1 MYTITEI
8 PLDDLHESPFN
19 PRQIFDEADLAELA
33 ADIKSHGRLLSPLL
47 VRPRTNPL
55 FKDDPAGGTGFE
67 IVFGHRRYRASRLA
81 ELPTARCEVRAMSDE
96 DVKKAQVSE
105 NLQRKDVHPLEEAT
119 GFQALID
126 EHGYTTAMLVE
137 QFGKSESYV
146 RARLRLLDLCTP
158 LRQRFLRREIDA
170 EVALL
175 IARLPS
181 VKFQEKALEYI
192 KGINQDIEDGG
203 DKSYRRIRDLLNEKF
218 ALNLKDAIF
227 DIEAEMLVP
236 LAGNCVRCVKRTGN
250 AAEFVDVVKGNAKS
264 GPGFWSRDHM
274 KHTGADVCTDPDC
287 FAEKKKAHLKLEAAK
302 LEQAGKTVLQGT
314 KARSAIDAYGN
325 IKGGFVKLADVRDQL
340 KKAGKDAKKPEVIT
354 IQDPRTGKTHQAVKV
369 EDVKAAGVQVK
380 EPKRSGNDAA
390 ARAAEQA
397 KREKINAEAK
407 AMTERNQ
414 ALLDRLL
421 PVMATQQRTTLELY
435 WMAERVF
442 EGTDWDVR
450 SALAKRHGFNAAD
463 QLEKVL
469 GQWPA
474 DRLALFAIECVL
486 LADAIVEP
494 YALYGNKK
502 PAAELLEAAAK
513 HYGVS
518 IDDPA
523 DPAST
528 PSFAARAPKK
538 AAAGAGATK
547 APAKKSNA
555 SKSNA
560 STPAAAGEEQAD
572 DAGAAGGSD
581 ATTGELFEADEAV
594 H

>member
-1 MYTITEI
+1 MDTITEI

-55 FKDDPAGGTGFE
+55 FKDDPNGSTGFE
-67 IVFGHRRYRASRLA
+67 IVFGHRRYRASRIA

-96 DVKKAQVSE
+96 EVKKAQVSE
-105 NLQRKDVHPLEEAT
+105 NLQRKDVHPLEEAS

-126 EHGYTTAMLVE
+126 EHGYTVE
-137 QFGKSESYV
+137 MIVTQFGKSESYV

-175 IARLPS
+175 VARLPS

-192 KGINQDIEDGG
+192 KGANQDLEDGG
-203 DKSYRRIRDLLNEKF
+203 DRSYRRIRDLLNEKF
-218 ALNLKDAIF
+218 ALDLKEAIF
-227 DIEAEMLVP
+227 DVEAEMLVP

-250 AAEFVDVVKGNAKS
+250 AAEFADVVKGNAKS
-264 GPGFWSRDHM
+264 TPGFWSRDHM

-302 LEQAGKTVLQGT
+302 LEQAGKTVVQGA
-314 KARSAIDAYGN
+314 KARAAIDAYGN

-340 KKAGKDAKKPEVIT
+340 KKVAKDAKKPEVIT

-369 EDVKAAGVQVK
+369 EDVKAAGVSVK

-390 ARAAEQA
+390 ARAADAA
-397 KREKINAEAK
+397 KREKIGAEAK
-407 AMTERNQ
+407 AMTERNE

-421 PVMATQQRTTLELY
+421 PVMATQQRTTQELY

-450 SALAKRHGFNAAD
+450 SALAKRHGFERAD
-463 QLEKVL
+463 HMEKVL

-486 LADAIVEP
+486 LSDAVVEP
-494 YALYGNKK
+494 YALYDRKK
-502 PAAELLEAAAK
+502 PRAELLEAAAK
-513 HYGVS
+513 HYGVAL
-518 IDDPA
+518 DDPTE
-523 DPAST
+523 PAPT
-528 PSFAARAPKK
+528 PSTAARAPKS
-538 AAAGAGATK
+538 AAAGAGAKK
-547 APAKKSNA
+547 AAGKAKG
-555 SKSNA
+555 SKSKA

-572 DAGAAGGSD
+572 DAGVAGGSA
-581 ATTGELFEADEAV
+581 ATSGELFEAAEVGA
-594 H
+594 